1 MSLLWGAP
9 NPYHKVSLK
18 TGARAACI
26 TPPGRR
32 DDLMKHESFNES
44 AEMYLKTVSE
54 LAAPDALAPISAL
67 ADRLGVSAVS
77 ATEMVHRLQE
87 HGLVAHQ
94 PYRGV
99 GLTDSGRQ
107 LAGEV
112 VRRHRLWE
120 CFLFERLGLPWAEVH
135 DYACRLEHATTPAVT
150 EALDAYLGR
159 PAYCPH
165 GNPIPAL
172 ITPPDEQP
180 LGELPIGRSAVVV
193 RVYPE
198 TDGLLG
204 YLAELDLLPGR
215 CFTLREIA
223 PFQGPLV
230 LLTAAGI
237 RYVGREAAVH
247 VYVRQLSEEP
257 A

>member
-112 VRRHRLWE
+112 VRRQRLWE

-159 PAYCPH
+159 PAFCPH

-230 LLTAAGI
+230 LLTDAGI
-237 RYVGREAAVH
+237 RYVGREAAAH
-247 VYVRQLSEEP
+247 VYVRHLSEEP

>member
-159 PAYCPH
+159 PAFCPH

-230 LLTAAGI
+230 LLTDAGI
-237 RYVGREAAVH
+237 RYVGREAAAH

>member
-1 MSLLWGAP
+1 M
-9 NPYHKVSLK
+9 
-18 TGARAACI
+18 CI
-26 TPPGRR
+26 R
-32 DDLMKHESFNES
+32 DS
-44 AEMYLKTVSE
+44 
-54 LAAPDALAPISAL
+54 
-67 ADRLGVSAVS
+67 
-77 ATEMVHRLQE
+77 
-87 HGLVAHQ
+87 
-94 PYRGV
+94 
-99 GLTDSGRQ
+99 
-107 LAGEV
+107 
-112 VRRHRLWE
+112 
-120 CFLFERLGLPWAEVH
+120 
-135 DYACRLEHATTPAVT
+135 
-150 EALDAYLGR
+150 
-159 PAYCPH
+159 
-165 GNPIPAL
+165 PIPAL

-180 LGELPIGRSAVVV
+180 LGEVPIGCSAVVV

-230 LLTAAGI
+230 LLTDAGI

>member
-230 LLTAAGI
+230 LLTDAGI

>member
-230 LLTAAGI
+230 LLTDAGI
-237 RYVGREAAVH
+237 RYVGREAAAH

>member
-9 NPYHKVSLK
+9 NPYHKVNLK
-18 TGARAACI
+18 TGARVACI
-26 TPPGRR
+26 TPPSRGN
-32 DDLMKHESFNES
+32 DLMKHESFNES

-54 LAAPDALAPISAL
+54 LAGPDALAPISAL

-99 GLTDSGRQ
+99 GLTDAGQ
-107 LAGEV
+107 ELAGEV

-120 CFLFERLGLPWAEVH
+120 CFLYERLGLPWAEVH
-135 DYACRLEHATTPAVT
+135 EHACRLEHATTPAVT
-150 EALDAYLGR
+150 EALDVFLGR
-159 PAYCPH
+159 PAHCPH
-165 GNPIPAL
+165 GNPIISAAPR
-172 ITPPDEQP
+172 EECP
-180 LGELPIGRSAVVV
+180 LGELPVGCSAVVA

-198 TDGLLG
+198 TDSLLC

-215 CFTLREIA
+215 RFTLREIA

-230 LLTAAGI
+230 LLTDAGV
-237 RYVGREAAVH
+237 RYVGREAAAH
-247 VYVRQLSEEP
+247 VYVCPLPEES

>member
-1 MSLLWGAP
+1 
-9 NPYHKVSLK
+9 
-18 TGARAACI
+18 
-26 TPPGRR
+26 
-32 DDLMKHESFNES
+32 MKHESFNES

-159 PAYCPH
+159 PAFCPH

-230 LLTAAGI
+230 LLTDAGI